1 MVKKV
6 QDDEGYGYRIP
17 FQQAVELAGTEKRL
31 RVGQKKQTVSTW
43 RKLGVP
49 SHAVLRIL
57 LERMEAREITPPEN
71 VPAIWMNREWRAT
84 KRYTQAIECLHRLY
98 SLGRYSELGA
108 LASLA
113 AAMVNWTDEDWRHLH
128 RARVDHLISR
138 LREEAKI

>member
-1 MVKKV
+1 MKKV

-71 VPAIWMNREWRAT
+71 VPMRRWSTGRMKTGDTFTGHGWT
-84 KRYTQAIECLHRLY
+84 TSSHGSGKRRKY
-98 SLGRYSELGA
+98 S
-108 LASLA
+108 
-113 AAMVNWTDEDWRHLH
+113 
-128 RARVDHLISR
+128 
-138 LREEAKI
+138 